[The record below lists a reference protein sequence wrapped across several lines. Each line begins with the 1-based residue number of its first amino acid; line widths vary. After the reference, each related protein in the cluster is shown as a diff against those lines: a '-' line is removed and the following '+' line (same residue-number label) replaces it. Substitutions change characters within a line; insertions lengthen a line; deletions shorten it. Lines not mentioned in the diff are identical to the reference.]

1 MRTQARRKSVRD
13 FALVAALFGLFLS
26 GCTASPDGKSPA
38 GRLAHPSDQPADNY
52 NYTEENVRIL
62 RDTLADEQ
70 AAGNMLAHR
79 LALLA
84 LAALYDD
91 DLEFVHRLAGSRS
104 IEVMAEFEGDSWY
117 GQVPDSTGEGDRKL
131 REWLDQG
138 ERELEPPHFFIEGH
152 GGFHNVVFRFPQGYL
167 WVQFDDQARLSK
179 LFAGPTDPRER
190 L

>member
-1 MRTQARRKSVRD
+1 MSKTRLHPRFRYG
-13 FALVAALFGLFLS
+13 ALVLLGCLVGFSAA
-26 GCTASPDGKSPA
+26 TWWHA
-38 GRLAHPSDQPADNY
+38 GQVARFQ
-52 NYTEENVRIL
+52 TENEAL
-62 RDTLADEQ
+62 
-70 AAGNMLAHR
+70 HR